1 MIRTYKNYKLVE
13 FDSATGESLTIP
25 GQTISIAQMIER
37 RKAGMPLTGTS
48 MSYLDSDD
56 NEEALPPIKDLTD
69 LENINNEVRA
79 INDKYDKYV
88 QNKKQKDTEEAEKRR
103 INAAAEAL
111 LKERERSEKKTS
123 DELS

>member
-1 MIRTYKNYKLVE
+1 MIRTYKNYKLDQ
-13 FDSATGESLTIP
+13 FDKATGESLTVP

-37 RKAGMPLTGTS
+37 QKAGMPLTGTR

-88 QNKKQKDTEEAEKRR
+88 HKKKQKDTEEAEKRR

-111 LKERERSEKKTS
+111 LKEREKGEKKPS
-123 DELS
+123 EELS